1 MIYTPIMFIV
11 EKIETVKSA
20 SYSESTINLESRRE
34 CEGIMKKIYDEN
46 PSYWPYGLDVA
57 SHDGGLY
64 MIREASTHKPIGFT
78 GWQERE
84 EGPTRVGYYSI
95 GILPEYRNN
104 GYAKQAVAKLI
115 TIKSA
120 NVDCVK
126 ALVMK
131 HNTPSL
137 ALADAL
143 HIPVEKAG
151 TEKKAMLKLLAGKA
165 LSMGK
170 NLGIAGIADALTYG
184 SEGSIPE
191 YLEGA
196 KDPGAGRAIN
206 FALNTGLA
214 SFARGL
220 PNPTEMRKAL
230 LDIPIKD
237 LILTTTHAIP
247 RFDKSLR
254 DMSEK
259 VETAPSSFL
268 GNLTPMQKLLAAVGV
283 LGAGGLAYKGVGALS
298 DLAKAQKQRA
308 AGKVQVTLP
317 TKAPGDTETML
328 ELPVG
333 DESISSGQL
342 EKLQRDVRRRLRK
355 ETNERTYRRGA
366 KPLLELEDAEPK
378 AASVNKVKALINLI
392 HG

>member
-1 MIYTPIMFIV
+1 MFIV

-46 PSYWPYGLDVA
+46 PSYWPYGLDVS

-84 EGPTRVGYYSI
+84 EGPNRVGYYSI

-151 TEKKAMLKLLAGKA
+151 TEKKAFMATLKTLAPAIFMDVLNRSSHRLIEGDKGHADTGYIASLADKEQWDLARGAQMVANLGFGAAATRGKQYLTDITNIPKKDAYIAITAGIPTALKA
-165 LSMGK
+165 LTR
-170 NLGIAGIADALTYG
+170 L
-184 SEGSIPE
+184 
-191 YLEGA
+191 
-196 KDPGAGRAIN
+196 
-206 FALNTGLA
+206 
-214 SFARGL
+214 
-220 PNPTEMRKAL
+220 
-230 LDIPIKD
+230 
-237 LILTTTHAIP
+237 
-247 RFDKSLR
+247 
-254 DMSEK
+254 SEK
-259 VETAPSSFL
+259 TAPSGFL
-268 GNLTPMQKLLAAVGV
+268 SNLTPMQKLLAGAGV

-378 AASVNKVKALINLI
+378 AASMQKIKSLLNLI